1 MKRILLSISAIMFVG
16 TSMAQWWTYNSLING
31 GGNVFG
37 TSSSYNAPINIFT
50 NGIFR
55 AQFTTGNALNSYS
68 GNSGDGLRIR
78 NTGLFP
84 SGGNL
89 DLFTSNAPGQNE
101 THAVFGLNGQVS
113 GQNNRFEVMA
123 TNSQGLYLNTL
134 TGPGWIKF
142 ARFNKVQGF
151 LGTNDYWR
159 IGEQQQNQNLNAE
172 RRLHVFDISIQFRLS
187 YGGPNNAGGPY
198 TDFLSNPNGNLQIMP
213 SGSRVCI
220 NLSSNPTANLDVN
233 GNERIWNVKT

>member
-1 MKRILLSISAIMFVG
+1 MKHILLSISAIMFVG
-16 TSMAQWWTYNSLING
+16 TSMAQWPNNSLLPS
-31 GGNVFG
+31 GNTYFG
-37 TSSSYNAPINIFT
+37 TQFNAPINIYT

-123 TNSQGLYLNTL
+123 TNS
-134 TGPGWIKF
+134 
-142 ARFNKVQGF
+142 KVCK
-151 LGTNDYWR
+151 
-159 IGEQQQNQNLNAE
+159 I
-172 RRLHVFDISIQFRLS
+172 
-187 YGGPNNAGGPY
+187 
-198 TDFLSNPNGNLQIMP
+198 
-213 SGSRVCI
+213 
-220 NLSSNPTANLDVN
+220 
-233 GNERIWNVKT
+233 